1 MIEDKEFL
9 TTLSQLPARPTR
21 LEVGDKV
28 TYTNDQGCVFSDK
41 TIIGFKEHEGLN
53 DRFIHID
60 TDCYWM
66 PVKECS
72 LELEL
77 SALLANQCDLT
88 YFNLFFGDALRE
100 YVGFNVR
107 FGGIDY
113 EFTVPSACYPS
124 NVSALKHVKDDL
136 IAKLSMDNLTHITFK
151 YHLLNDLGKGEK
163 NK

>member
-1 MIEDKEFL
+1 MIKDKEFL
-9 TTLSQLPARPTR
+9 ATLSQTPTRPTK

-28 TYTNDQGCVFSDK
+28 TYTNDQGCVFPNK
-41 TIIGFKEHEGLN
+41 TIIGFKEYTDLN
-53 DRFIHID
+53 DRFIHLN

-77 SALLANQCDLT
+77 PALLSNQCELT

-100 YVGFNVR
+100 HVGFNVR
-107 FGGIDY
+107 FGGVDY

-124 NVSALKHVKDDL
+124 NVAALKHVKDDL
-136 IAKLSMDNLTHITFK
+136 IAKLNMDNLTHISLK
-151 YHLLNDLGKGEK
+151 YHLLNYLGKGREQ
-163 NK
+163 